1 MTLRSPASG
10 EGGGFVRFGH
20 FLEVRG
26 EFVRDFFLGAEEMG
40 ALFQFVNGGGS
51 GGFIEGPVK
60 KLGMSKDVC
69 VSDVD
74 ISL

>member
-1 MTLRSPASG
+1 
-10 EGGGFVRFGH
+10 
-20 FLEVRG
+20 LEVRG

-40 ALFQFVNGGGS
+40 PFFQFINGGGS
-51 GGFIEGPVK
+51 GGFIEGPVE